1 MRAKVVGGSWLI
13 AHDQVSAPLDL
24 ESGRALLNLDP

>member
-1 MRAKVVGGSWLI
+1 MCFRKIAGTWRI

-24 ESGRALLNLDP
+24 ESGKALLNLEP